1 MDVKVQQSAL
11 VEPEWLAEHLDDSG
25 VRLIQIDWVDT
36 KAYDLRHI
44 PGAIGWNW
52 KEWLWDAVTREFPSP
67 EEFARRCMA
76 NGISND
82 TTVIF
87 YGEPPQFGTYAWW
100 VFKYMNHPDVRI
112 LNGGWKRWQAEGRQL
127 TRERPAV
134 KSTTYNPPP
143 AVASHMR
150 ASREEVLANLD
161 AFKSGSETVLLDHRS
176 PEEFRGELVN
186 VPGMPDVGA
195 ERYGRIP
202 GSRHLHFTEFLNPD
216 SSFKSPE
223 ELEKLLAARGATR
236 DKKIVSYCRLSH
248 RATLA
253 YFVMTELLGYKMVKS
268 YDGSWT
274 EWGSMVGMPIER

>member
-1 MDVKVQQSAL
+1 
-11 VEPEWLAEHLDDSG
+11 
-25 VRLIQIDWVDT
+25 
-36 KAYDLRHI
+36 
-44 PGAIGWNW
+44 
-52 KEWLWDAVTREFPSP
+52 
-67 EEFARRCMA
+67 MA

-100 VFKYMNHPDVRI
+100 VFKYLKHPDVRI
-112 LNGGWKRWQAEGRQL
+112 LNGGWKRWQAEGRPL
-127 TRERPAV
+127 TSERSIVTPA
-134 KSTTYNPPP
+134 TYEPPSG
-143 AVASHMR
+143 VSKHMR
-150 ASREEVLANLD
+150 ASREEVLVNLD
-161 AFKSGSETVLLDHRS
+161 AFKGGSETVLLDHRS
-176 PEEFRGELVN
+176 PEEFRGDLVN

-216 SSFKSPE
+216 SSFKAPE

-253 YFVMTELLGYKMVKS
+253 YFVMTELLGYKTVKS